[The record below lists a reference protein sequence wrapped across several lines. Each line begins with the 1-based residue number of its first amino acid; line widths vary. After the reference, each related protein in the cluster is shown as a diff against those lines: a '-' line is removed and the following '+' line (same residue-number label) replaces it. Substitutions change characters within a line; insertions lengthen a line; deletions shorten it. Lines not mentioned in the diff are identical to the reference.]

1 LTKTELAVGDSTWIE
16 LIYTMGQHSRKT
28 TKRATVTTNDT
39 TTGRVTI
46 SFSGEGWLDS
56 DTTIMLDLNPRIL
69 DFGPLGKKRRT
80 KLEAKI
86 KNLSQEKM
94 TLSIIGVPPDLFEE
108 VKLSKG
114 GFLFS
119 RKNLSPKDKIKP
131 KETAKLEVKLKKE
144 TEDQRFQK
152 SITLEAK
159 GDSLTYRFTVPVKKG
174 FESKVAKKTPK
185 PVKKKP
191 GEK

>member
-1 LTKTELAVGDSTWIE
+1 MTKTELAVGDSTWIE

-39 TTGRVTI
+39 TTGRLII
-46 SFSGEGWLDS
+46 SFSGQGWLDS
-56 DTTIMLDLNPRIL
+56 DTTIMLDLNPRVL

-80 KLEAKI
+80 KLETKI
-86 KNLSQEKM
+86 KNLSEEKM
-94 TLSIIGVPPDLFEE
+94 ELSIIDIPPDFFKE
-108 VKLSKG
+108 VKLSK
-114 GFLFS
+114 
-119 RKNLSPKDKIKP
+119 KKIKP
-131 KETAKLEVKLKKE
+131 NKTAKLKIKLKRE

-152 SITLEAK
+152 SITIEAK

-185 PVKKKP
+185 PPEKKP
-191 GEK
+191 DEK

>member
-1 LTKTELAVGDSTWIE
+1 MTKTELAVGDSTWIE

-39 TTGRVTI
+39 TTGRVII
-46 SFSGEGWLDS
+46 SFSGQGWLDS
-56 DTTIMLDLNPRIL
+56 DTTIRLDLNPPIL

-80 KLEAKI
+80 KLETKI
-86 KNLSQEKM
+86 KNLTKEKM
-94 TLSIIGVPPDLFEE
+94 ELSIIDVPPDFFKE
-108 VKLSKG
+108 VKLSK
-114 GFLFS
+114 
-119 RKNLSPKDKIKP
+119 KKIKP
-131 KETAKLEVKLKKE
+131 NKTAKLKVRLKKE

-152 SITLEAK
+152 SITIEAK

-185 PVKKKP
+185 PVEKKP
-191 GEK
+191 DEK